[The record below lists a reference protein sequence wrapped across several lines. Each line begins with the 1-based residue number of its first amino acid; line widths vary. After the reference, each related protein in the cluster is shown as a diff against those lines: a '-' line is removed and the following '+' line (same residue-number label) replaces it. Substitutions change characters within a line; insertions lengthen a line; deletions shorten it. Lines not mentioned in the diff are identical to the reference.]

1 MAEFK
6 IKVSVELDSS
16 DLESKLKALGKEQE
30 IELKLNTSKIESQL
44 KSLKKSF
51 KDAFKLDSSIMNDL
65 NKIAKALE
73 KVNNANSSEGG
84 TSSSKTATSKLIND
98 YKELYNL
105 TTKLQKQLA
114 KGGLGEDSI
123 ERTSKQI
130 DKLKNDMSALYNQM
144 SDAQKQNIDLFN
156 AKQTNKAMVDMNSYL
171 NKIENQAT
179 SLQSKLKSVS
189 FDHIDTG
196 KIDLISTKL
205 EEIQTKARE
214 GIDLDFK
221 DIGDILN
228 DLNKLSTVI
237 KDLEKVE
244 NLANSFNK
252 ISSSIAEAGGD
263 VEKFQNTIKDLEN
276 SATKLDGS
284 FDKAFSNANN
294 ELKEMRNNVRNVSR
308 DTSNL
313 GNGIFG
319 TLDDFRGNFAQFTL
333 AEIAGDFIA
342 DGIRTLA
349 RGLKDTV
356 VETDSAITD
365 LNKVYEKGLK
375 GDSLKQYLGEFTE
388 VAKQTGK
395 TSVDVIQGTAKA
407 VQSGISDLD
416 QALVFA
422 RQSAIFSNVGDV
434 EQEQAD
440 TMLASIMSAYGGVE
454 NSLKPVR
461 EQVQGMG
468 KDYSTLTKFMDLAKI
483 SLVVE

>member
-6 IKVSVELDSS
+6 IRVDVELNAD
-16 DLESKLKALGKEQE
+16 DLEAKLKALGKEQE

-196 KIDLISTKL
+196 KIDLISAKL

-244 NLANSFNK
+244 NLANSFEK
-252 ISSSIAEAGGD
+252 ISGSIAEAGGD
-263 VEKFQNTIKDLEN
+263 VEKFQNNIKDLEN

-284 FDKAFSNANN
+284 FDRAFSNANN
-294 ELKEMRNNVRNVSR
+294 ELKAMRNNIKNVSSG
-308 DTSNL
+308 T
-313 GNGIFG
+313 NGIFG
-319 TLDDFRGNFAQFTL
+319 TLDDFKGNFAQFTL

-375 GDSLKQYLGEFTE
+375 GDNLKQYLTEFTE

-395 TSVDVIQGTAKA
+395 TSVDVIQGTTKA

-434 EQEQAD
+434 DQEQAD
-440 TMLASIMSAYGGVE
+440 TMLAGIMSAYGGVE
-454 NSLKPVR
+454 ESLRPVR

-468 KDYSTLTKFMDLAKI
+468 KDYNTLTKFMDLANYAGELI
-483 SLVVE
+483 A